1 MLHETARLY
10 LFGAGTGKT
19 TGDPVT
25 AAGTPG
31 IAHWTLALTGG
42 RGAADIDEV
51 GGRRTQP
58 RRLDRLSSLGA
69 STLRPEYRGLP
80 IHAALIL
87 LDGRT
92 PASVLEMFQIG
103 VVQGNVPVSVG
114 LLSCPGR
121 LNFTIA
127 GDPVAVPDLAVFAQ
141 GTSGALSH
149 LDALP
154 VRTFGPV

>member
-1 MLHETARLY
+1 
-10 LFGAGTGKT
+10 LFGAGTGKRPGT
-19 TGDPVT
+19 RSI
-25 AAGTPG
+25 AAGTRG

-51 GGRRTQP
+51 GGQRTQP
-58 RRLDRLSSLGA
+58 RRLERLRSLDA
-69 STLRPEYRGLP
+69 STLRAEDRGLP
-80 IHAALIL
+80 IHVAALIL

-92 PASVLEMFQIG
+92 RASVLEMFQTG
-103 VVQGNVPVSVG
+103 VLQGNVPVSVG
-114 LLSCPGR
+114 VLSCPGR

-127 GDPVAVPDLAVFAQ
+127 GDLVAVPDLAVFAQ
-141 GTSGALSH
+141 GTSGTLSH